1 MTVSNPLRPWATKRT
16 CRLNSPARNSYKPVA
31 RVLAVTLPSNLS
43 CLLIGL
49 CLALTFTFVAC
60 ESDAQRV
67 RATNEAAP
75 AIPTSAPTTSTF
87 PTQSPSP
94 VIQPTATLAPTIPP
108 TPTVPPTV
116 PPTPTLEP
124 PPEPTPLS
132 AEIKSIDVQ
141 DGDCIVSTLE
151 EGISIETVVIV
162 PCSEQWQFRA
172 LDSFEVPGQ
181 AGYPGQGF
189 FEEQAFEKCDRRF
202 TISLVPQVGGWM
214 AGDRTV
220 NCLQDSFGLSA
231 SDPAKLDRL
240 VGADSLMAEECFNE
254 APETSYI
261 LVELLSCSADWEV
274 RVLNTFTVERAGRF
288 PGDDFFSAL
297 AGERCDRR
305 SSSQSLPTDDT
316 WLLGDRTIICTQD
329 GFGLSAT
336 DPAKLDRLVSTD
348 SLMAEEC
355 FNEAPETSYILVELL
370 SCSADWEVRVLNTF
384 TVERAG
390 RFPGDDFFSAL
401 AGERCD
407 RRSSSQFLPTDD
419 TWLLGDRTIICLQGG
434 FGLSATDPAKL
445 DRLVSIDSLMA
456 EECFN
461 EAPETSY
468 ILVELLS
475 CSADWE
481 VRVLNTFIVE
491 RAGRFPGDDFFSA
504 LAGERCDRRSSSQFL
519 PTDDTWLLGDRTIIC
534 LQGGFGLSATD
545 PAKLDRL
552 VSIDSLMAGE
562 CFNPAPEPANSLVE
576 ILSCSSEWEWQVVG
590 IFSVPLDGAFPADS
604 YFGDQAAQNCEL
616 GWEYYFAPTAETWSF
631 GDRSVICARTNESIV
646 NP

>member
-1 MTVSNPLRPWATKRT
+1 MSNPLRPWVTKRT

-49 CLALTFTFVAC
+49 CLALTFTFIAC

-116 PPTPTLEP
+116 PLTPTLEP
-124 PPEPTPLS
+124 TPELTPLS
-132 AEIKSIDVQ
+132 AEIKSTDVQ

-202 TISLVPQVGGWM
+202 TIFLFPQVGGWM

-240 VGADSLMAEECFNE
+240 
-254 APETSYI
+254 I
-261 LVELLSCSADWEV
+261 
-274 RVLNTFTVERAGRF
+274 
-288 PGDDFFSAL
+288 
-297 AGERCDRR
+297 
-305 SSSQSLPTDDT
+305 
-316 WLLGDRTIICTQD
+316 
-329 GFGLSAT
+329 
-336 DPAKLDRLVSTD
+336 STD

-370 SCSADWEVRVLNTF
+370 SCSADWEFRVLNTF

-419 TWLLGDRTIICLQGG
+419 TWLLGDRTIICTQDS
-434 FGLSATDPAKL
+434 FGLSASDPAKL
-445 DRLVSIDSLMA
+445 DRLVSTDSLMA

-481 VRVLNTFIVE
+481 FRVLNTFTVE

-616 GWEYYFAPTAETWSF
+616 SWEYYFAPTAETWSL